1 MLQIRKNK
9 RLFISVAAVGLAIA
23 GFLWARSQYV
33 VPIIMYHRIDDN
45 AHISCLSVCPESFE
59 RQMRFLKKCD
69 YNVVKLEEIPDLI
82 RNKKIPRKTIAI
94 TFDDGYENN
103 YTCAYPVLKALGLPA
118 TIFIVPALIGRD
130 GYLTWDQVIE
140 MSESS
145 VISIGSHAMTHAYLP
160 DLAEQKLEIET
171 SDSKRAIESHIR
183 KKIFSFSY
191 PTGGFN
197 DYVRDKVEKAG
208 YTIAVATNPGRNY
221 PKHDLFAMK
230 RLRISQTSDSLL
242 VFWIETSG
250 FYTLIKE
257 HRDED

>member
-1 MLQIRKNK
+1 MRKNK
-9 RLFISVAAVGLAIA
+9 RLLISIAAVSLVIV

-33 VPIIMYHRIDDN
+33 VPIIMYHRIDDK
-45 AHISCLSVCPESFE
+45 ASISRLSVSPGSFE
-59 RQMRFLKKCD
+59 RQMRFLKERD
-69 YNVVKLEEIPDLI
+69 YNVVKLQEIPDLI
-82 RNKKIPRKTIAI
+82 KNNRIPARTIAI

-103 YTCAYPVLKALGLPA
+103 YTCAYPVLKEFGLPA

-160 DLAEQKLEIET
+160 DLAEQKLEIEI

-197 DYVRDKVEKAG
+197 DYVRNKVEKAG
-208 YTIAVATNPGRNY
+208 YAIAVATNPGRGY

-230 RLRISQTSDSLL
+230 RLRISLTSDSLF

-250 FYTLIKE
+250 FYTWIKE